1 MKIKE
6 VSTLYNITADTLRY
20 YERIGL
26 IRNVPRTPSGNRDY
40 TQENCDTIAFIKCMR
55 AANVSIDGL
64 CRYMDLYHQGDQTWE
79 ERKEI
84 LLHERTKLRT
94 QMQSIQQALARLD
107 KKIAMY
113 ERGKE
118 CIPH

>member
-6 VSTLYNITADTLRY
+6 VSALYHITADTLRY

-40 TQENCDTIAFIKCMR
+40 TQENCNAIAFIKFMR
-55 AANVSIDGL
+55 SANVSIDGL

-84 LLHERTKLRT
+84 LLHERDKLTT
-94 QMQSIQQALARLD
+94 QMQSIQQALERLN

-113 ERGKE
+113 EQGSE
-118 CIPH
+118 CASK

>member
-6 VSTLYNITADTLRY
+6 VSALYNLTADTLRY

-64 CRYMDLYHQGDQTWE
+64 CRYMDLYHQGDTTKE
-79 ERKEI
+79 ARKEI
-84 LLHERTKLRT
+84 LLHERAKLVE
-94 QMQSIQQALARLD
+94 QMQSIQQALERLN
-107 KKIAMY
+107 KKIAIY
-113 ERGKE
+113 EQGSE
-118 CIPH
+118 CTPK